1 MSTFT
6 EFVQSY
12 NGPKLAI
19 LATGGGMNLALVGTI
34 PGASRVL
41 HSFYCPYST
50 EETIQFLRA
59 NHPSPTAFQASAVSH
74 AAALEL
80 YQAMSNKNPEQNVAV
95 VTAAC
100 TSSRW
105 RRGEN
110 RAYIACKNNEGVVEV
125 WHLKI
130 PKATQEEYA
139 KLTPETIAAVREME
153 DKGIANTALALVGNI
168 TSIQESLKR
177 LGFLSLSEG

>member
-1 MSTFT
+1 MSTIT
-6 EFVQSY
+6 DFVQNY

-19 LATGGGMNLALVGTI
+19 LATGGGMNLALVGTV

-41 HSFYCPYST
+41 HSFYCPYDT

-59 NHPSPTAFQASAVSH
+59 YHPSPTAFQASAVSH

-80 YQAMSNKNPEQNVAV
+80 YQAMSNKHPEQNVVV

-110 RAYIACKNNEGVVEV
+110 RAYIACKNSEGAVEV
-125 WHLKI
+125 WHLKL

-139 KLTPETIAAVREME
+139 TLTPETIAAVREME
-153 DKGIANTALALVGNI
+153 DKGIANTALALVGNM
-168 TSIQESLKR
+168 TSVTEKLKQ
-177 LGFLSLSEG
+177 LEFLSFSNS